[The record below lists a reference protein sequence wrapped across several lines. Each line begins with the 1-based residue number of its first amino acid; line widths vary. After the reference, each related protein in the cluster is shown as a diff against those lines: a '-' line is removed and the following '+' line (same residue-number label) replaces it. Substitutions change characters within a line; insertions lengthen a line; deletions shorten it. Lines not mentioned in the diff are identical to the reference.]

1 MTSSTRLA
9 VKASAGFFGTIISAT
24 DLLPPRVRY
33 GYIHR
38 ITRRLFSGEL
48 PQVAPALG
56 KPIDTD
62 PSPKTAPAGLTCV
75 LATFGLDVGGV
86 GAVIETLAGRLN
98 AHGVRPVVVCE
109 GEGRRTCRLR
119 KQGVEVMSVGSGRQA
134 AEALRTARPDVI
146 QLHSAPPYL
155 EEAAMA
161 SGLPLVPVLHNTE
174 IHFTRSRWASFADLA
189 QRSKAAVAVSEVV
202 REFHVRH
209 VPAELANKFAVIAN
223 GASAS
228 TNEGTLGRL
237 KAREAL
243 ERALGVQLGES
254 VVFVSLARYDA
265 QKNVSGLVAG
275 FLRATATEDLPIH
288 LVMAGEPGDW
298 AEVRRASGLRRASR
312 AGDRIHLLG
321 NSDART
327 LLAAGDIFI
336 LDSFFE
342 GWPVAATEAAVAGLP
357 LLLSDVGG
365 ARELVARDPR
375 SVLIPNACG
384 PASEVTDAKVAASR
398 RRSRQQPNHDQLIAA
413 VHRMAAA
420 ARSEDSAEARIRSA
434 NAAAAA
440 ASVDVMAA
448 AHADIMRAAV
458 ARRSPMDQPPMA

>member
-1 MTSSTRLA
+1 MTRSTRL
-9 VKASAGFFGTIISAT
+9 VVRASADFFGTVISAT

-38 ITRRLFSGEL
+38 MTRRLFSDQL

-62 PSPKTAPAGLTCV
+62 PSPATAQAGLTCV
-75 LATFGLDVGGV
+75 LATFALDVGGI
-86 GAVIETLAGRLN
+86 GAVIEMLAGRLN

-109 GEGRRTCRLR
+109 GEGQRACRLR
-119 KQGVEVMSVGSGRQA
+119 EHGVEVISVGSGREA

-174 IHFTRSRWASFADLA
+174 IHFTKSRWASFADLV

-202 REFHVRH
+202 REFHVQH
-209 VPAELANKFAVIAN
+209 VPAEFANKFAVIAN
-223 GASAS
+223 GAPAP

-237 KAREAL
+237 KARETL
-243 ERALGVQLGES
+243 EQALGVQLGES
-254 VVFVSLARYDA
+254 VVYVSLARYDA

-312 AGDRIHLLG
+312 AGDRVHLLG

-327 LLAAGDIFI
+327 LLAAGDVFI

-365 ARELVARDPR
+365 ARELVACDPR

-384 PASEVTDAKVAASR
+384 PAGEVTDRRVAAAR
-398 RRSRQQPNHDQLIAA
+398 RRSRHQSNHDELIRAI
-413 VHRMAAA
+413 HRMAAA
-420 ARSEDSAEARIRSA
+420 IRSEDFREARSRSA
-434 NAAAAA
+434 NEGALAV
-440 ASVDVMAA
+440 SLDVMAA
-448 AHADIMRAAV
+448 AHARVMQAAV
-458 ARRSPMDQPPMA
+458 EH